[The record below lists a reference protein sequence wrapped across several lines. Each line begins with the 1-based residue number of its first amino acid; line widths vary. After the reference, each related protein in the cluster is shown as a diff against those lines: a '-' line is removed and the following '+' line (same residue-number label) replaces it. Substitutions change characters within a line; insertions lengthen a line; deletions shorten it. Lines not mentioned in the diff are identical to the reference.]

1 MNLFE
6 FMNTA
11 RVPFQEPKDDNSVM
25 GIEDTR
31 KTRLTLKRIHQLRKI
46 NDVKEI
52 EQEKEL
58 TRLKTIYG
66 AGSDDSD
73 AGLGL

>member
-6 FMNTA
+6 FINTA
-11 RVPFQEPKDDNSVM
+11 RVPFQEPKDDNSNM
-25 GIEDTR
+25 DIEDTR

-58 TRLKTIYG
+58 ARLKTIYG
-66 AGSDDSD
+66 AGSDDGSD
-73 AGLGL
+73 DLGL